1 MDTQA
6 NFIFWKCIWGF
17 VVTYFAYVS
26 PSPWISIFKDST

>member
-26 PSPWISIFKDST
+26 PFVVNVEGPG